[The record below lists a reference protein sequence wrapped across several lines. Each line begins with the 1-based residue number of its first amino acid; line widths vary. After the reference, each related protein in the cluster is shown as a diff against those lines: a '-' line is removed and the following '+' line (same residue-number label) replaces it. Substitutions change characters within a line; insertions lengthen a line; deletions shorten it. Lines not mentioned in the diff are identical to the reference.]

1 VVLVSSWYPIISI
14 FGVQCTSSFDKVNNL
29 GGCKTTFENAITA
42 TGQWHAT
49 FQGQGQIIYESHRKM
64 KIIFDEVG
72 HIMKVLIRISLKK
85 LQSNNEQTRK
95 LKINVQAS
103 QN

>member
-14 FGVQCTSSFDKVNNL
+14 FGVQCTNSFDKVNNL

-49 FQGQGQIIYESHRKM
+49 FQGQGQFIHESHRQM
-64 KIIFDEVG
+64 KIISDEV
-72 HIMKVLIRISLKK
+72 KK
-85 LQSNNEQTRK
+85 LQSNIEKTRNSRIFEIYYGMPK
-95 LKINVQAS
+95 GFLFF
-103 QN
+103 